1 MAEMNRRF
9 FLSAAGLST
18 YSLYVRAGDD
28 QNLPDEIPVCTQENC
43 NPLVDT
49 SALQESNDFRFRG
62 EPYMQTEDLE
72 TDLLVAGGG
81 LSGICAALAAARNG
95 IRVVL
100 VQDRS
105 VLGGNSSSEIRMHV
119 VGADS
124 HNSRPGWREG
134 GIIEE
139 LRLEDAVH
147 NPQRS
152 FELWSLMLYDKII
165 REPLIRLLLDTTV
178 YAAETGGGLIKRAMA
193 RCDKTET
200 LYRIDAEYFAD
211 CTGDA
216 RLAIES
222 GASTMRGREDQAAFG
237 ESLAADQPSPHTQGS
252 SILFTSRD
260 WGRPMP
266 YTPPPWARTISE
278 KDLSFRLGEGASW
291 EYGYW
296 WIELGGKGDTI
307 RDNEQLRFRLLAIVT
322 GVWDHIKNSGKY
334 PDSENWAIDWIGM
347 VPGKRE
353 SRRITGKH
361 ILTQG
366 DLEKG
371 GDHFDDAVCIGGWS
385 MDDHPSGGFND
396 TSLRPAIQNSLEEVY
411 NIPLRSLISR
421 NLQNLMMAGRN
432 ASCSHVAFS
441 STRVMATC
449 AVMGQAV
456 GTAAAL
462 AVRDGIT
469 PAQMV
474 DQPADLQKLIQTL
487 LKQDQTIKNEINRDP
502 GDRARQAR
510 ITASSSSH
518 GSQPENIIDGETRD
532 MEGEN
537 HHRWLAPMK
546 PSPPW
551 IRLEWDSPISV
562 EEVRLIFDT
571 GFHRELTL
579 SASDHVTART
589 VRAPQPE
596 TIRDYRILATE
607 ATGDTIELGR
617 VTKNYQRLR
626 RHPIKRMKIK
636 ALTLEIEATNGSKHA
651 SVYEIRVY

>member
-1 MAEMNRRF
+1 MAEINRRF
-9 FLSAAGLST
+9 FLSAAGMSA
-18 YSLYVRAGDD
+18 YSLYVRADD
-28 QNLPDEIPVCTQENC
+28 GENLPEEIPVCTQGNC
-43 NPLVDT
+43 EPLIDT
-49 SALQESNDFRFRG
+49 SILEETGDFRFRG
-62 EPYMQTEDLE
+62 EPNMKTEDLE

-81 LSGICAALAAARNG
+81 LSGVCAALAAARNG
-95 IRVVL
+95 IRVIL

-152 FELWSLMLYDKII
+152 FEMWSLMLYDKIM
-165 REPLIRLLLDTTV
+165 REPLIRLILDTTV
-178 YAAETGGGLIKRAMA
+178 YAAETSGNLITRVMA

-200 LYRIDAEYFAD
+200 LFRIRAKYFSD

-222 GASTMRGREDQAAFG
+222 GAPAMWGREDKSAFG
-237 ESLAADQPSPHTQGS
+237 ESLAADQPSPQTQGS

-266 YTPPPWARTISE
+266 YTPPPWARRIEE
-278 KDLSFRLGEGASW
+278 KDLAFRLGEKASW

-307 RDNEQLRFRLLAIVT
+307 RDNEKLRFQLLSVVT
-322 GVWDHIKNSGKY
+322 GVWNFIKNSGKY
-334 PDSENWAIDWIGM
+334 PDSANWAIDWIGM

-353 SRRITGKH
+353 SRRIIGKH

-366 DLEKG
+366 DLERG
-371 GDHFDDAVCIGGWS
+371 GRHFEDAVCIGGWS
-385 MDDHPSGGFND
+385 MDDHPSGGFD
-396 TSLRPAIQNSLEEVY
+396 DSHLRPAVQKSLEEVY
-411 NIPLRSLISR
+411 NIPLRSLLSR
-421 NLQNLMMAGRN
+421 DFENLLMAGRN

-456 GTAAAL
+456 GTAAAQ
-462 AVRDGIT
+462 AVREGIT
-469 PAQMV
+469 PAQIAN
-474 DQPADLQKLIQTL
+474 QPERRERLAQVL
-487 LKQDQTIKNEINRDP
+487 LKQDQTIKGISNRDP
-502 GDRARQAR
+502 RDLARRARVA
-510 ITASSSSH
+510 AS
-518 GSQPENIIDGETRD
+518 GSLNGSKPDNVIDGQVRD
-532 MEGEN
+532 MEGEFQ
-537 HHRWLAPMK
+537 HRWQAPME

-551 IRLEWDSPISV
+551 IRLEWDSPVSV
-562 EEVRLIFDT
+562 EEVRLTFDT
-571 GFHRELTL
+571 GFQRELTL

-589 VRAPQPE
+589 IRAPQPE
-596 TIRDYRILATE
+596 TIRDYRILATDE
-607 ATGDTIELGR
+607 SGAAVKLG
-617 VTKNYQRLR
+617 VVKDNYQRLR
-626 RHPIKRMKIK
+626 IHRIKPMKIK
-636 ALTLEIEATNGSKHA
+636 ALTLEVEATNGSENA
-651 SVYEIRVY
+651 SLYEIRIY